1 MAKSPKLHIA
11 MFPWFAF
18 GHMIPYLNLSNEL
31 AGRGHKITFILPR
44 KAQSKLQ
51 HLNFHPALITFHPLI
66 VPHVDGLPP
75 GTETASD
82 IPVSLTCLLA
92 TALDRT
98 RDQVEAALRTL
109 NPDLLFYD
117 LAYWAP
123 ALASQLGIKSIY
135 YCVVCA
141 AAVAHTPIP
150 AQQGSKDCRQLTD
163 VPPPGYPSSTVV
175 LRPHEA
181 RLMDFMFAPYGE
193 GITFQQRL
201 IIARASCD
209 AISIRTC
216 QETEGPICDYIGSQY
231 GKPVFL
237 TGPVLPNPSVE
248 PLEDQWAQW
257 LGGFKPGSVIFCAF
271 GSQNVLEKDQFQ
283 ELLLG
288 FELTGLPFLVALK
301 PPTGAATIEE
311 ALPEGFQERV
321 GGRGMVHGGGGCSSR
336 HAGTG
341 TPDQILNSRL
351 LAEELKVAVEVERE
365 ENGLFS
371 KESLCDA
378 IKTVMDENS
387 EVGGLVKK
395 NHAKWKEALTSQSFL
410 NNYVDKFHGLGEW
423 VGFSDTG
430 WVPAGKSS
438 SRLSETPSYLPES
451 LAEPQL
457 LRILSR
463 DGELRGCRGR
473 DALQLSWVQL
483 AGVSGGY
490 GARNGFR
497 RAKRGRFSSR
507 GWGFQRD
514 RGVLPAGTRTVG
526 GKKLNWTS
534 RREPSGSPVEPAV
547 YPVQFRPNHFSVQM
561 AGSNRNCDRPKV
573 RPVGPSGP
581 VRFLKP

>member
-1 MAKSPKLHIA
+1 MAMAKSPKLHIA

-82 IPVSLTCLLA
+82 IPVSLTYLLA

-109 NPDLLFYD
+109 NPHLLFYD
-117 LAYWAP
+117 FAYWAP

-141 AAVAHTPIP
+141 AAVGHTPIP

-193 GITFQQRL
+193 GITFHQRL

-237 TGPVLPNPSVE
+237 TGPVLPNPSAE
-248 PLEDQWAQW
+248 PLQDRWAQW

-321 GGRGMVHGGGGCSSR
+321 GGRGMVHGGWWVQQPSVLSHPSVGCFVSHCGFGSMWESL
-336 HAGTG
+336 TSDPQIVLVPEL
-341 TPDQILNSRL
+341 PDQILNSRL

-410 NNYVDKFHGLGEW
+410 NNYVDKFVGQLQGL
-423 VGFSDTG
+423 FDQ
-430 WVPAGKSS
+430 K
-438 SRLSETPSYLPES
+438 
-451 LAEPQL
+451 
-457 LRILSR
+457 
-463 DGELRGCRGR
+463 
-473 DALQLSWVQL
+473 
-483 AGVSGGY
+483 
-490 GARNGFR
+490 
-497 RAKRGRFSSR
+497 
-507 GWGFQRD
+507 
-514 RGVLPAGTRTVG
+514 
-526 GKKLNWTS
+526 
-534 RREPSGSPVEPAV
+534 
-547 YPVQFRPNHFSVQM
+547 
-561 AGSNRNCDRPKV
+561 
-573 RPVGPSGP
+573 
-581 VRFLKP
+581 

>member
-1 MAKSPKLHIA
+1 MAMAKSPKLHIA

-82 IPVSLTCLLA
+82 IPVSLTYLLA

-117 LAYWAP
+117 FAYWAP

-193 GITFQQRL
+193 GITFQQRH
-201 IIARASCD
+201 ITARTSCD

-248 PLEDQWAQW
+248 PLEDRWAQW

-271 GSQNVLEKDQFQ
+271 GSQNVHEKDQFQ

-288 FELTGLPFLVALK
+288 LELTGLPFFAALK

-311 ALPEGFQERV
+311 ALPRGSKRGLEGGDWFME
-321 GGRGMVHGGGGCSSR
+321 GGGCSSR
-336 HAGTG
+336 HDPQIVLVPEL
-341 TPDQILNSRL
+341 PDQILNSRL

-410 NNYVDKFHGLGEW
+410 SNYVDNFHGLGEW
-423 VGFSDTG
+423 GWLCRHGGGFQRANL
-430 WVPAGKSS
+430 P

-507 GWGFQRD
+507 GWGSS
-514 RGVLPAGTRTVG
+514 GIAGLAG
-526 GKKLNWTS
+526 GDEDSGRKKIELDDLEGT
-534 RREPSGSPVEPAV
+534 
-547 YPVQFRPNHFSVQM
+547 
-561 AGSNRNCDRPKV
+561 
-573 RPVGPSGP
+573 
-581 VRFLKP
+581 VRFAG